1 MTPGI
6 DLARSIQI
14 PAPQD
19 TITRGRTLLTTG
31 EHEGIHPPA
40 DGAFQGARLQSM
52 RLARQGGMRSIRPI
66 VEGKA
71 AARQLRPQGQNQIA
85 QGWRGELSSTPQH
98 PGPREGAQPIQDQL
112 EGETL
117 HPPRSLLDTSAL
129 FQAGRSQKDQGEM
142 DILGVSRA
150 PSGLGGQLV
159 LKPGEGQTLPS
170 AGPQGQ
176 EEILSHPRRASR

>member
-6 DLARSIQI
+6 DSASSLQI

-40 DGAFQGARLQSM
+40 DGNFQGTCLQSR

-71 AARQLRPQGQNQIA
+71 TAHQLRPQCQNQIT
-85 QGWRGELSSTPQH
+85 QGWRGKLSSAPQY
-98 PGPREGAQPIQDQL
+98 PGPREGAQPIQNQL
-112 EGETL
+112 EGEAP
-117 HPPRSLLDTSAL
+117 HPPRSRLDTLAL
-129 FQAGRSQKDQGEM
+129 FQAGRSQKNQGEM

-159 LKPGEGQTLPS
+159 LELGESQTLPR
-170 AGPQGQ
+170 AGP
-176 EEILSHPRRASR
+176 